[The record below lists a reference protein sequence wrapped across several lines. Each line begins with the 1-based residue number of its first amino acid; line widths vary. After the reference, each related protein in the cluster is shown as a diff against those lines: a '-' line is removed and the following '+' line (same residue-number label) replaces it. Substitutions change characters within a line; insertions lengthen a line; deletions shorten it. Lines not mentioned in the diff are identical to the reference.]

1 MNTAANTRKASVHC
15 VIVMG
20 VLNLLLWWRLM
31 TPEEIETLK
40 GSSLELIIVLKSIYS
55 LFQIFVFTLVESD
68 AAKGMPS
75 LIMAVGWLR
84 GVGLAGSPVKT
95 LSKRSPKPV
104 DVGRLS
110 CGDDIDEG
118 PGVLEHAVS
127 AGVAGISLAGA
138 ECLRMASAS
147 LS

>member
-1 MNTAANTRKASVHC
+1 
-15 VIVMG
+15 
-20 VLNLLLWWRLM
+20 M
-31 TPEEIETLK
+31 TPEEMETLK

-55 LFQIFVFTLVESD
+55 LFQIFVFSLVEID

-84 GVGLAGSPVKT
+84 GLGLAGSPVKT
-95 LSKRSPKPV
+95 LSKSSPKPV

-110 CGDDIDEG
+110 CGGDIDEG
-118 PGVLEHAVS
+118 PGVLEHAVN
-127 AGVAGISLAGA
+127 AGVAWISLAGA

>member
-1 MNTAANTRKASVHC
+1 
-15 VIVMG
+15 
-20 VLNLLLWWRLM
+20 M

-95 LSKRSPKPV
+95 LSKSSPKPV

-110 CGDDIDEG
+110 CGDDID
-118 PGVLEHAVS
+118 GVPVCWSMLSALE
-127 AGVAGISLAGA
+127 
-138 ECLRMASAS
+138 
-147 LS
+147 

>member
-1 MNTAANTRKASVHC
+1 
-15 VIVMG
+15 
-20 VLNLLLWWRLM
+20 M

-84 GVGLAGSPVKT
+84 GVGLAGSPPVKI

-118 PGVLEHAVS
+118 PGVLEHAIS
-127 AGVAGISLAGA
+127 AGLSLAGAGA

>member
-1 MNTAANTRKASVHC
+1 
-15 VIVMG
+15 
-20 VLNLLLWWRLM
+20 M

-55 LFQIFVFTLVESD
+55 LFQIFVFTLVERD
-68 AAKGMPS
+68 AAKGKPS

-118 PGVLEHAVS
+118 PGVLEHAIS

>member
-1 MNTAANTRKASVHC
+1 
-15 VIVMG
+15 
-20 VLNLLLWWRLM
+20 M

-95 LSKRSPKPV
+95 LSKPV

-118 PGVLEHAVS
+118 PGVLEHAIS
-127 AGVAGISLAGA
+127 AGLAGISLAGA

>member
-1 MNTAANTRKASVHC
+1 
-15 VIVMG
+15 
-20 VLNLLLWWRLM
+20 M

-55 LFQIFVFTLVESD
+55 LFQIFVFTLVERD
-68 AAKGMPS
+68 AAKGKPS

-95 LSKRSPKPV
+95 LSNSSPKPV

-118 PGVLEHAVS
+118 PGVLEHAIS